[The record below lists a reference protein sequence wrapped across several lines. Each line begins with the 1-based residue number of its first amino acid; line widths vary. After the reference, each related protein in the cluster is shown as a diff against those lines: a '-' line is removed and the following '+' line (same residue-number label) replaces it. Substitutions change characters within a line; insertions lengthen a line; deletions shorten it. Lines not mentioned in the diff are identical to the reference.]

1 MIEDADKLAELSQA
15 TDDLLGNWK
24 HVPEIIRLD
33 PSPNGPIPS
42 LILQL
47 RDTAKE
53 LLTQSAYDSLTGLY
67 NRRGFE
73 SATETKEAEAK
84 RNGTPLTVVTVDLTK
99 FKEINDAY
107 GHAGGDAVLRHFAG
121 VVKQTVRGGDIVGRT
136 GGDEFAL
143 LLDGDHLS
151 ALYAVN
157 KIKVALATQPLT
169 FQEHKIYAEANFGLH
184 PVDTKYSVRGALHAA
199 DEGMYQDKAKAHEQR
214 LSPIVRAI
222 PKNLRDRLIRSLG
235 GRPPTR

>member
-1 MIEDADKLAELSQA
+1 MIEDTDKLAKLSQA

-42 LILQL
+42 LISQL

-67 NRRGFE
+67 NRRGFD
-73 SATETKEAEAK
+73 SATATKEAEAN
-84 RNGTPLTVVTVDLTK
+84 RIGTPLTAVIIDLTK
-99 FKEINDAY
+99 FKEINDQY
-107 GHAGGDAVLRHFAG
+107 GHAGGDAVLRHFAE

-143 LLDGDHLS
+143 LLDSDTLG
-151 ALYAVN
+151 AQYAVN
-157 KIKVALATQPLT
+157 KIKIALATHPLV
-169 FQEHKIYAEANFGLH
+169 FQEHKINIEASFGLH
-184 PVDTKYSVRGALHAA
+184 HVDTKFSVHGAFAAA
-199 DEGMYQDKAKAHEQR
+199 DEGMYQDKAKAHENR
-214 LSPIVRAI
+214 LSPIVRPI
-222 PKNLRDRLIRSLG
+222 PPSLRDRLIRSLG
-235 GRPPTR
+235 GRPPSR